1 VGSVPTFLTRDRS
14 LRVLAAAGYG
24 LGLAALV
31 VLLQANGGLAFDAHA
46 YWLAGRHV
54 LDGTPLYDVH
64 AAVSTL
70 GAWKYPP
77 LFAQIIAPFSL
88 MPELVFDWLWRIVC
102 FLCMRALVGS
112 WRNVGLTLLLP
123 PVWTELSYA
132 NVTFP
137 VAYLALLAL
146 RGRPLWLPIA
156 IGLKFGPA
164 LLVPFILLRRGV
176 ADRRRLLTGLA
187 AFAGLCALSIL
198 VAPGAWRDYL
208 GTIVPQATG
217 ATAGPGVIALAST
230 GAVDLALR
238 SSLAVAAIVIAIA
251 FDSERLAW
259 VAAVVTQPVLAV
271 VRLTPLVA
279 VLVWRPMNRVAALR
293 TPVVGRLTSA
303 PDLT

>member
-1 VGSVPTFLTRDRS
+1 VPTFLTRDRS

-24 LGLAALV
+24 VGLAALV
-31 VLLQANGGLAFDAHA
+31 LLVQANGGLAYDAHA
-46 YWLAGRHV
+46 YWQAGRNV
-54 LDGTPLYDVH
+54 LDGTPLYTQGV
-64 AAVSTL
+64 AVEAL

-102 FLCMRALVGS
+102 FLCLRALVGS
-112 WRNVGLTLLLP
+112 WRNLGVALLFP
-123 PVWTELSYA
+123 PVWNELSIA

-146 RGRPLWLPIA
+146 RGRPTFLPIA
-156 IGLKFGPA
+156 IALKFGPA

-208 GTIVPQATG
+208 GTIAPQAASSIGG
-217 ATAGPGVIALAST
+217 APAFVLGPS

-238 SSLAVAAIVIAIA
+238 GSLAVAATIIAIA
-251 FDSERLAW
+251 FDEERLAW
-259 VAAVVTQPVLAV
+259 AAAVVTVPVLFFA
-271 VRLTPLVA
+271 RLAPLVA
-279 VLVWRPMNRVAALR
+279 LFAWRPVARTFARPALIPAHV
-293 TPVVGRLTSA
+293 TA
-303 PDLT
+303 A